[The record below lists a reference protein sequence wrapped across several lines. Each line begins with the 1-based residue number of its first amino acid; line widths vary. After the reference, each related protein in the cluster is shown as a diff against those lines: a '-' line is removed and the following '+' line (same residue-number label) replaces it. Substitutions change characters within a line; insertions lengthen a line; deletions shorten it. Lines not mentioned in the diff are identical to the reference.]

1 LPDHSH
7 LSAQN
12 SADFTLNDW
21 LAYIE
26 ALHPKDIEMGLAR
39 VEEVS
44 QRLNLDIH
52 FPIIT
57 VAGTN
62 GKGSTCAML
71 EHIYHAAGYRVGTY
85 SSPHFLRYSERVRV
99 ACQEITDVDLIA
111 AFRAVE
117 KARRDTQLTYFEYG
131 TLAAM
136 WHFSQAGLDVLILEV
151 GLGGRL
157 DAVNVFE
164 PSCAIVTS
172 VDLDHMEF
180 LGDTR
185 ESIGAEKAGIFRAH
199 KPAICGDQHPPQSLI
214 DYAEKIGADLRLIQ
228 RDFDF
233 ERLPTAWNYQGKYMQ
248 LASLPMPALKGDFQL
263 ENAACVLTAVESL
276 QAKLPVNVE
285 AIPQGLRSVTLRGRF
300 QTVVRHPEVV
310 LDVAHNPHA
319 AKSLATNL
327 QNTDSAGKTIAVF
340 AMLGDKDI
348 AGVVQALSKQLDVW
362 YLAEINHPRGC
373 AVGQIAKLVLQQLPQ
388 AKIQTFKTVTEAYHQ
403 ACIDADENDRI
414 VALGS
419 FFTVAE
425 VMRALHENIQQ

>member
-1 LPDHSH
+1 M
-7 LSAQN
+7 SAQN
-12 SADFTLNDW
+12 PADFTLNDW

-26 ALHPKDIEMGLAR
+26 ALHPKDIEMGLGR
-39 VEEVS
+39 VAEVS
-44 QRLNLDIH
+44 QRLNLSIH
-52 FPIIT
+52 FPIVT

-111 AFRAVE
+111 AFQAVE
-117 KARRDTQLTYFEYG
+117 KARQDTQLTYFEYG

-185 ESIGAEKAGIFRAH
+185 ESIGAEKAGVFRAN

-214 DYAEKIGADLRLIQ
+214 DYAQKVGADLRLIQ
-228 RDFDF
+228 RDFNF
-233 ERLPTAWNYQGKYMQ
+233 ELMPTGWNYQGKDNGVT
-248 LASLPMPALKGDFQL
+248 SLPMPALKGDFQL
-263 ENAACVLTAVESL
+263 ENAACVLTAIESL
-276 QAKLPVNVE
+276 QAKLPVSVE
-285 AIPQGLRSVTLRGRF
+285 AIAQGLRAVTLRGRF
-300 QTVVRHPEVV
+300 QTVARQPDVI

-327 QNTDSAGKTIAVF
+327 QQTASKGKTIAVF

-348 AGVVQALSKQLDVW
+348 AGVVQALSKQMDVW

-373 AVGQIAKLVLQQLPQ
+373 AVGQIAQLVLQQLPQ
-388 AKIQTFKTVTEAYHQ
+388 AQIQTFKTVTEAYHQ

>member
-7 LSAQN
+7 LSAQH

-26 ALHPKDIEMGLAR
+26 ALHPKDIEMGLGR
-39 VEEVS
+39 VAEVS

-52 FPIIT
+52 FPIVT

-111 AFRAVE
+111 AFQAVE
-117 KARRDTQLTYFEYG
+117 KARQDTQLTYFEYG
-131 TLAAM
+131 TLAAI
-136 WHFSQAGLDVLILEV
+136 WHFSRAGLDVLILEV

-164 PSCAIVTS
+164 PSCSIVTS

-185 ESIGAEKAGIFRAH
+185 ESIGAEKAGVFRAN
-199 KPAICGDQHPPQSLI
+199 KPAICGDQQPPQSLI
-214 DYAEKIGADLRLIQ
+214 EYAQKIGADLRLIQ
-228 RDFDF
+228 RDFNF
-233 ERLPTAWNYQGKYMQ
+233 ELLPTGWNYHGKDSDV
-248 LASLPMPALKGDFQL
+248 ASLPMPALKGDFQL
-263 ENAACVLTAVESL
+263 ENAACVLTAIESL
-276 QAKLPVNVE
+276 QAQLPVRVE
-285 AIPQGLRSVTLRGRF
+285 AIAQGLRAVTLRGRF
-300 QTVVRHPEVV
+300 QTVAHQPDVI

-327 QNTDSAGKTIAVF
+327 QQTAAKGKTIAVF

-348 AGVVQALSKQLDVW
+348 AGVVYALSKQIDVW

-388 AKIQTFKTVTEAYHQ
+388 AKIQTFKTVSEAYHQ

-425 VMRALHENIQQ
+425 VMRA

>member
-1 LPDHSH
+1 
-7 LSAQN
+7 
-12 SADFTLNDW
+12 
-21 LAYIE
+21 
-26 ALHPKDIEMGLAR
+26 MGLGR
-39 VEEVS
+39 VAEVG

-71 EHIYHAAGYRVGTY
+71 EHVYHAAGYRVGTY
-85 SSPHFLRYSERVRV
+85 SSPHFLRYSERVRI

-111 AFRAVE
+111 AFQAVE
-117 KARRDTQLTYFEYG
+117 KARQDTQLTYFEYG

-164 PSCAIVTS
+164 HSCAIVTS

-185 ESIGAEKAGIFRAH
+185 ESIGAEKAGIFRTN

-214 DYAEKIGADLRLIQ
+214 EYAQKIGADLRLIQ
-228 RDFDF
+228 RDFNF
-233 ERLPTAWNYQGKYMQ
+233 EQLPAAWNYHGKYMQ
-248 LASLPMPALKGDFQL
+248 LAALPMPALKGDFQL

-276 QAKLPVNVE
+276 QAKLPVNIE
-285 AIPQGLRSVTLRGRF
+285 AIAQGLRSVTLRGRF
-300 QTVVRHPEVV
+300 QTVARQPEVI

-327 QNTDSAGKTIAVF
+327 QQTASKGKTIAVF

-348 AGVVQALSKQLDVW
+348 VGVVKALSKQMDVW

-388 AKIQTFKTVTEAYHQ
+388 AQIQTFKTVTEAYHQ

>member
-1 LPDHSH
+1 MPDHPN
-7 LSAQN
+7 LSAQH
-12 SADFTLNDW
+12 SADFNLNDW

-26 ALHPKDIEMGLAR
+26 ALHPKDIEMGLGR
-39 VEEVS
+39 VAEVS
-44 QRLNLDIH
+44 QRLNLAIH

-111 AFRAVE
+111 AFQAVE
-117 KARRDTQLTYFEYG
+117 KARQDTQLTYFEYG

-136 WHFSQAGLDVLILEV
+136 WHFSHAGLDVLILEV

-185 ESIGAEKAGIFRAH
+185 ESIGAEKAGIFRAN

-214 DYAEKIGADLRLIQ
+214 EYAQKIGADLRLIQ

-233 ERLPTAWNYQGKYMQ
+233 EQLPAAWNYQDK
-248 LASLPMPALKGDFQL
+248 ASDIISLPMPALKGDFQL
-263 ENAACVLTAVESL
+263 ENAACVLTAVQSL
-276 QAKLPVNVE
+276 QVKLPVNIE
-285 AIPQGLRSVTLRGRF
+285 AIAQGLRSVTLRGRF
-300 QTVVRHPEVV
+300 QTVARQPEVI

-348 AGVVQALSKQLDVW
+348 AGVVQALSKQMDVW

-388 AKIQTFKTVTEAYHQ
+388 AQIQTFKTVTEAYHQ
-403 ACIDADENDRI
+403 ACIDAGENDRI

-425 VMRALHENIQQ
+425 VMRVLHENIQQ